1 MIVIHHR
8 WNRIRLIVYLGFLFK
23 TMIAKLLNFKTKTIT
38 FAAIVLASS
47 ALLSRCLGMLRD
59 NLLANLLSKSQTD
72 IYFSAFRI
80 PNFVYG
86 ILISGGIIAAFLPV
100 FSAEFKKSKEHA
112 WELTN
117 NVLTFFLIALIVV
130 SFILAIFTPQLID
143 LLVPG
148 FNAFQKSQTIV
159 LTRIMFLSPIL
170 LGVSSIFSGILQYSN
185 LFFAYSLTPIFYNI
199 GIIFGIVVFL
209 PLCNFDLK
217 ALAYGIILGAFLHL
231 SVQIIPCIKSGFH
244 PRFSF
249 NFRHLGLQKIFRL
262 MIPRTIGAG
271 AFHLNLIVITS
282 IASTLSPGSISI
294 FNFSNNLQGLP
305 IGLIGISFATA
316 AFPVFSRHFIQ
327 EQKEEFSKKFFLIFS
342 QVLFLIIPLSFFI
355 FLLRA
360 QIVRLVLGTAIV
372 GDGLFGWWQTR
383 LTAACLGIFCIALF
397 ANCLIPLLT
406 RTFYSLHNTKT
417 PVKIAVFSVILN
429 IVLCYSFIN
438 ILESSSF
445 IQERMINFLKL
456 RGIQDISIIGL
467 PLALSISSLIQ
478 FVLLLTFLKKK
489 IKILD
494 FKKIYKSVLKILIAT
509 FFMGVVVY
517 IGLQVS
523 SMLLPMDKVL
533 GILLQIFMATILGI
547 LSYSFFSLL
556 LKCREPRIIWSSV
569 LTQFKK

>member
-1 MIVIHHR
+1 
-8 WNRIRLIVYLGFLFK
+8 
-23 TMIAKLLNFKTKTIT
+23 MIAKLLNFKTKTIT
-38 FAAIVLASS
+38 FAAVVLASS
-47 ALLSRCLGMLRD
+47 ALLSRILGMLRD

-130 SFILAIFTPQLID
+130 SFILAIFTPQLVD

-148 FNAFQKSQTIV
+148 FNAFQKSQTII

-170 LGVSSIFSGILQYSN
+170 LGISSIFSGILQYSN
-185 LFFAYSLTPIFYNI
+185 LFLAYSLTPIFYNI
-199 GIIFGIVVFL
+199 GIIFGIVIFL

-217 ALAYGIILGAFLHL
+217 ALAYGVILGAFLHL
-231 SVQIIPCIKSGFH
+231 AIQIIPCIKSGFH

-271 AFHLNLIVITS
+271 AFHINLIVITS

-294 FNFSNNLQGLP
+294 FNFSSNLQGLP
-305 IGLIGISFATA
+305 IGLIGVSFATA
-316 AFPVFSRHFIQ
+316 AFPVFSRHFVQ
-327 EQKEEFSKKFFLIFS
+327 EQRKEFSRKFLSIFS
-342 QVLFLIIPLSFFI
+342 QILFLIIPLSFFI

-360 QIVRLVLGTAIV
+360 QIVRLVLGTAII

-406 RTFYSLHNTKT
+406 RTFYSFHNTKT

-429 IVLCYSFIN
+429 IILCYSFVN
-438 ILESSSF
+438 ILGSSSF
-445 IQERMINFLKL
+445 IQERIISFLKL
-456 RGIQDISIIGL
+456 RGIQDISIIAL

-489 IKILD
+489 IEILD
-494 FKKIYKSVLKILIAT
+494 FKKTYKSILKILVAT
-509 FFMGVVVY
+509 LLMGIVVY

-523 SMLLPMDKVL
+523 AMLLPMDKVL
-533 GILLQIFMATILGI
+533 GILLQILIAVILSI
-547 LSYSFFSLL
+547 LSYGFWSWL
-556 LKCREPRIIWSSV
+556 LKCKEPRVIWSSV

>member
-1 MIVIHHR
+1 
-8 WNRIRLIVYLGFLFK
+8 LGFLFK

-148 FNAFQKSQTIV
+148 FNAFQKSQTII

-185 LFFAYSLTPIFYNI
+185 LFFAYSLAPIFYNI
-199 GIIFGIVVFL
+199 GIIFGIVIFL

-217 ALAYGIILGAFLHL
+217 AMAYGVILGAFLHL
-231 SVQIIPCIKSGFH
+231 LIQIIPCIKSGFH
-244 PRFSF
+244 PHFSF
-249 NFRHLGLQKIFRL
+249 NFRHLGLQKIFKL

-305 IGLIGISFATA
+305 IGLIGVSFATA

-327 EQKEEFSKKFFLIFS
+327 EQKEEFSKKFSLIFS
-342 QVLFLIIPLSFFI
+342 QILFLIIPLSFFI

-438 ILESSSF
+438 ILGSSGF
-445 IQERMINFLKL
+445 IQEKMISLLKL
-456 RGIQDISIIGL
+456 EGIKDISIIGL
-467 PLALSISSLIQ
+467 PLALSISSLFQ

-494 FKKIYKSVLKILIAT
+494 FKKTYKSVLKVLIAT
-509 FFMGVVVY
+509 FFMGIVVY
-517 IGLQVS
+517 IGLQFS
-523 SMLLPMDKVL
+523 SMILPMDKVL
-533 GILLQIFMATILGI
+533 GILLQIIITVILGI
-547 LSYSFFSLL
+547 LSYGFFSLL
-556 LKCREPRIIWSSV
+556 LKCREPRIIWSSI

>member
-1 MIVIHHR
+1 
-8 WNRIRLIVYLGFLFK
+8 
-23 TMIAKLLNFKTKTIT
+23 MIAKLLNFKTKTIT
-38 FAAIVLASS
+38 FAAAILAGS
-47 ALLSRCLGMLRD
+47 ALLSRCLGVLRD

-112 WELTN
+112 WELSN
-117 NVLTFFLIALIVV
+117 NVLTFFLLALIII
-130 SFILAIFTPQLID
+130 SFILAIFTPQLIN

-148 FNAFQKSQTIV
+148 FDASQKAQTII

-199 GIIFGIVVFL
+199 GIIIGIVFFL
-209 PLCNFDLK
+209 PWCNFDLR
-217 ALAYGIILGAFLHL
+217 ALAYGVILGAFLHL
-231 SVQIIPCIKSGFH
+231 LIQIIPCIKSGFH

-249 NFRHLGLQKIFRL
+249 NFQHLGLKRIFRL
-262 MIPRTIGAG
+262 MLPRTIGAG
-271 AFHLNLIVITS
+271 AFHFNLIVITS

-305 IGLIGISFATA
+305 IGLIGVSFATA
-316 AFPVFSRHFIQ
+316 AFPVFSRHFVQ
-327 EQKEEFSKKFFLIFS
+327 EEREEFSKKFLSIFS
-342 QVLFLIIPLSFFI
+342 QILYLIIPLSFLI

-397 ANCLIPLLT
+397 ANCLISLLT
-406 RTFYSLHNTKT
+406 RTFYSFHNTKT

-429 IVLCYSFIN
+429 IILCYSFVN
-438 ILESSSF
+438 FLDSSTF
-445 IQERMINFLKL
+445 IQERIIGFLKL
-456 RGIQDISIIGL
+456 KGIQDISILGL
-467 PLALSISSLIQ
+467 PLALSFSSICQ
-478 FVLLLTFLKKK
+478 FLLLTFFLKKK
-489 IKILD
+489 TKILD
-494 FKKIYKSVLKILIAT
+494 FTKIYKSGLKILISSLL
-509 FFMGVVVY
+509 MGIIVY
-517 IGLQVS
+517 LILRLSAGI
-523 SMLLPMDKVL
+523 LPMNKVL
-533 GILLQIFMATILGI
+533 GIFSQISIATIFGI
-547 LSYSFFSLL
+547 LSYGFFSLL
-556 LKCREPRIIWSSV
+556 LKCEEPKIIWHS
-569 LTQFKK
+569 LATQFKK